1 MEQLQNLSLN
11 ESNYN
16 PGTVLTEKN
25 NDTEYIL
32 LGYDHTRNNLICVS
46 KNEHVLNNNVYVINK
61 NNIDKIIKNHDV
73 FIKTKFLFE

>member
-11 ESNYN
+11 ETFYN

-32 LGYDHTRNNLICVS
+32 LGYDQTRNNLICLS
-46 KNEHVLNNNVYVINK
+46 KINEHILNNNVYVINK
-61 NNIDKIIKNHDV
+61 NNIDKIIKNDD
-73 FIKTKFLFE
+73 